1 MNRILQFLIF
11 IFWSTLLY
19 SKNIVIDGVT
29 FSADGSILIK
39 FPTDKFYKE
48 YIIPEGTKIIGKK
61 AFAGAQIGEVTF
73 PTTLTHLILFLWG
86 SSPLLEIVFGVEED
100 VL

>member
-48 YIIPEGTKIIGKK
+48 YIIPEGESLNVVYNRVWMFLEEIIKHNEK
-61 AFAGAQIGEVTF
+61 NISQS
-73 PTTLTHLILFLWG
+73 H
-86 SSPLLEIVFGVEED
+86 SSSSSN
-100 VL
+100 